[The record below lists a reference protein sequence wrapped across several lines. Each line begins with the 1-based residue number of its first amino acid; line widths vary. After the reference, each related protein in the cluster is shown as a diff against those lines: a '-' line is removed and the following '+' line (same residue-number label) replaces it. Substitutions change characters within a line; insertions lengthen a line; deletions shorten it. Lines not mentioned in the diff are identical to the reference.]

1 MNYRFFGQVGKLN
14 EENSNLTARVLQ
26 FSTDEPKLLEFLQ
39 QEELASYLLA
49 NPSNEPLMLAP
60 PGGVGDPQG
69 VLLLAE
75 DSRHA
80 ILLVSGMP
88 QSPFATSYH
97 VWLLRPDQ
105 RVLMGQVQV
114 DSTGWGTMSFYY
126 PPESVLRF
134 DKVVL
139 SRYSVSSGE
148 AASRDMVLEGSF
160 ASLKSSK

>member
-1 MNYRFFGQVGKLN
+1 MR
-14 EENSNLTARVLQ
+14 
-26 FSTDEPKLLEFLQ
+26 
-39 QEELASYLLA
+39 
-49 NPSNEPLMLAP
+49 
-60 PGGVGDPQG
+60 

-88 QSPFATSYH
+88 QVPFPASYH

-105 RVLMGQVQV
+105 RVRMGQVQV
-114 DSTGWGTMSFYY
+114 DSSGWGAMSFFY

-139 SRYSVSSGE
+139 SRYGVSSGE
-148 AASRDMVLEGSF
+148 AASREMVLEGSI
-160 ASLKSSK
+160 ASLRSAK